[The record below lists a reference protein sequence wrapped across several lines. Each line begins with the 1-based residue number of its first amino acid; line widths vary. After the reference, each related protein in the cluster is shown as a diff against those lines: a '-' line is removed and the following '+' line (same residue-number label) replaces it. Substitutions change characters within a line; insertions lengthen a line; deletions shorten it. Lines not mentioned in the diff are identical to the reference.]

1 MYAVF
6 VLILLKTLYRAANI
20 FFSIERIYVPLRQH
34 LGWTNKVLVGHHHHH
49 VHNANYKSLFS
60 VEPSVSEEILLENNN
75 ITVSCKQICPQA
87 LHFYQKL
94 QAKRINF
101 RPTNFKNLCSWLATT
116 WQGGHIGGVSEIIT
130 IECFFEEFTWKW
142 GLVPA
147 GEKLFLTLTHHKY
160 GFCDV
165 KCKLAIVIHFNLLQV
180 SLSEP
185 PFVIVLLFIPSSTV
199 VSGYFYVSDNIV
211 AISSV

>member
-1 MYAVF
+1 MKKYY
-6 VLILLKTLYRAANI
+6 LKIIT
-20 FFSIERIYVPLRQH
+20 
-34 LGWTNKVLVGHHHHH
+34 
-49 VHNANYKSLFS
+49 SLFHVNKFVPKHYIFIRS
-60 VEPSVSEEILLENNN
+60 YRQKEWTLGQQISKTSILD
-75 ITVSCKQICPQA
+75 
-87 LHFYQKL
+87 L
-94 QAKRINF
+94 Q
-101 RPTNFKNLCSWLATT
+101 TT
-116 WQGGHIGGVSEIIT
+116 WQGGHIGGVSEVIT

-147 GEKLFLTLTHHKY
+147 GDKLFLTLTHHKY

-165 KCKLAIVIHFNLLQV
+165 KCKLAIVIHFNRLQV